1 MNTKEEF
8 DVIWNDLTQ
17 VVISKVYKNLNAKI
31 LNLYDIQI
39 SYDNQIQHWEHGM
52 LREKRW
58 LDKIKVENPD
68 KASNILQI
76 VKSFKIQKSNKN
88 IPSLNVCYVILTV
101 IAVITYLIVGMFDLS
116 TLKHLLVTVSVLII
130 GAAFI
135 IPIGQTRQNKAKKL
149 IADDCKKQLDEAKE
163 QILNILTNDYNK

>member
-31 LNLYDIQI
+31 FNLYDIQT
-39 SYDNQIQHWEHGM
+39 SYDNQIQHWEHGI

-58 LDKIKVENPD
+58 LDKIKIENPD

-76 VKSFKIQKSNKN
+76 VKSFKIQQSNKN
-88 IPSLNVCYVILTV
+88 IPSLNVCYVILTI
-101 IAVITYLIVGMFDLS
+101 IAVITYIIVGMFDFS

-130 GAAFI
+130 GATFI

-149 IADDCKKQLDEAKE
+149 IADDYKK
-163 QILNILTNDYNK
+163 